1 MSVDMYVSASKNQA
15 KSVSGMTKQQT
26 TGYEELQKAIA
37 DFTLNSPFLTG
48 KAYDTSKAFFST
60 VLYPLAQG
68 GILLSEAVD
77 KAVTK
82 FPQDYQ
88 SQVDSGNL
96 KQSDLEEKIRQ
107 ADRLIGQAEGIRTML
122 ESSLTPEIIK
132 SSQLAANLRLLESYS
147 GVKRILEEK
156 LDKLMTFN
164 HNSPRIFEEI
174 QALEDAIDQGLAQTT
189 TAFNPATGTFTI
201 PSKGALSWS
210 KTIQEKWTTRDEDEQ
225 QRVKEKI
232 EKENLPTTKAEILRD
247 YHWSTNSNMY
257 VNNKTGI
264 PSPEVTGLYN
274 MFVQAEHTSQKN
286 PQLEFFNEMLRT
298 GKHPTTGVKITEAE
312 RANAV
317 LMLYTLALQP
327 FVGAWAMSKI
337 PQSAG
342 KAPDVNKNGGG
353 ETIISPEMKEKILWG
368 QRKNPN
374 KNEIIGGHSPD
385 INNSNIDYAT
395 EIVKINPD
403 GTKDIKYTTQFPDGN
418 LAKIKNSTIFPDGWS
433 DTTILD
439 SISEIGSSTP
449 VSIRGRDGAT
459 LHRGVINGVEID
471 VIKIGD
477 KVISGY
483 PTGQTN
489 APLPGGFTN

>member
-1 MSVDMYVSASKNQA
+1 MSVDMYVSASKIQA
-15 KSVSGMTKQQT
+15 KSVSDMTKQQT

-122 ESSLTPEIIK
+122 ESSLTPDIIK

-201 PSKGALSWS
+201 PNKGALSWS
-210 KTIQEKWTTRDEDEQ
+210 KTIQEKWTTRDENEQ
-225 QRVKEKI
+225 QRLKEKL
-232 EKENLPTTKAEILRD
+232 EKENFPTTKAEILSE

-264 PSPEVTGLYN
+264 PSPEVTSLYN
-274 MFVQAEHTSQKN
+274 MLIQAEHTSQKN

-337 PQSAG
+337 PQSAD
-342 KAPDVNKNGGG
+342 KVVEVKKTESNVNWEAKQPISGEQWNSYFKEKYGAENVQWQTPVKSVSQIMDTPSVLWKSTPTDIAEFMKKEGWTVTPLKQGGSSGILYEEGGG
-353 ETIISPEMKEKILWG
+353 FSM
-368 QRKNPN
+368 NPPSGASGSSQY
-374 KNEIIGGHSPD
+374 IQYHPGGGHHGSYPYYKVSAPNQPVVRVYLD
-385 INNSNIDYAT
+385 GRY
-395 EIVKINPD
+395 EI
-403 GTKDIKYTTQFPDGN
+403 DIK
-418 LAKIKNSTIFPDGWS
+418 
-433 DTTILD
+433 
-439 SISEIGSSTP
+439 
-449 VSIRGRDGAT
+449 
-459 LHRGVINGVEID
+459 
-471 VIKIGD
+471 
-477 KVISGY
+477 
-483 PTGQTN
+483 
-489 APLPGGFTN
+489 

>member
-26 TGYEELQKAIA
+26 AGYEELQKAIA

-107 ADRLIGQAEGIRTML
+107 VERLIGQAEGIRTML
-122 ESSLTPEIIK
+122 ESSLTPDIIK

-201 PSKGALSWS
+201 PNKGALSWS
-210 KTIQEKWTTRDEDEQ
+210 KTITDKWADYEARNTPKTDIRAQKINGGPEGEITIYEVYVDGVYDEEKTAELAWILAKQQLADSVHFVGEFVLVNDIYRLITGKDWLSGDEDSRLKAAGWLALTALPVGKLTQ
-225 QRVKEKI
+225 IVKELKVGNKALKGMALT
-232 EKENLPTTKAEILRD
+232 EKELQILSKSGYFDGAGKVINTGKNTSSGLSKLEKQLIKQLEESGIKVSKEDVLKIKKLSKEQKIVWLEKGTEKAGFEHILLEHGEQFTKQGISIAEIPDFLINALEKGEIVGYQGRGKGRPI
-247 YHWSTNSNMY
+247 YEFIYNGEKRRVAIT
-257 VNNKTGI
+257 VGNNGFI
-264 PSPEVTGLYN
+264 
-274 MFVQAEHTSQKN
+274 
-286 PQLEFFNEMLRT
+286 
-298 GKHPTTGVKITEAE
+298 
-312 RANAV
+312 
-317 LMLYTLALQP
+317 
-327 FVGAWAMSKI
+327 VGA
-337 PQSAG
+337 
-342 KAPDVNKNGGG
+342 N
-353 ETIISPEMKEKILWG
+353 
-368 QRKNPN
+368 
-374 KNEIIGGHSPD
+374 
-385 INNSNIDYAT
+385 
-395 EIVKINPD
+395 
-403 GTKDIKYTTQFPDGN
+403 
-418 LAKIKNSTIFPDGWS
+418 
-433 DTTILD
+433 
-439 SISEIGSSTP
+439 P
-449 VSIRGRDGAT
+449 VSI
-459 LHRGVINGVEID
+459 
-471 VIKIGD
+471 K
-477 KVISGY
+477 
-483 PTGQTN
+483 
-489 APLPGGFTN
+489 

>member
-107 ADRLIGQAEGIRTML
+107 ADRLIEQAEGIRTML
-122 ESSLTPEIIK
+122 ESSLTPDIIK

-201 PSKGALSWS
+201 PNKGALSWS
-210 KTIQEKWTTRDEDEQ
+210 KTIQEKWSTRDEDEQ
-225 QRVKEKI
+225 QRIKEKI

-337 PQSAG
+337 PQSAESVSEV
-342 KAPDVNKNGGG
+342 KKT
-353 ETIISPEMKEKILWG
+353 E
-368 QRKNPN
+368 
-374 KNEIIGGHSPD
+374 
-385 INNSNIDYAT
+385 SNINW
-395 EIVKINPD
+395 E
-403 GTKDIKYTTQFPDGN
+403 
-418 LAKIKNSTIFPDGWS
+418 AKQ
-433 DTTILD
+433 
-439 SISEIGSSTP
+439 P
-449 VSIRGRDGAT
+449 VSG
-459 LHRGVINGVEID
+459 
-471 VIKIGD
+471 
-477 KVISGY
+477 
-483 PTGQTN
+483 
-489 APLPGGFTN
+489 

>member
-1 MSVDMYVSASKNQA
+1 MYVSASKNQA

-26 TGYEELQKAIA
+26 AGYEELQKAIA

-122 ESSLTPEIIK
+122 ESSLTPDIIK

-164 HNSPRIFEEI
+164 YNSPRIFEEI

-210 KTIQEKWTTRDEDEQ
+210 KTITEKWKAKEQEQADLDIKKTNDEKNTFEKDIKGRTYKFVEVHGARMWLWVKDPAKVTQDDIEFNERYRLFFDGKAEKYGIKNVHKKEQ
-225 QRVKEKI
+225 QNDWLTTISHELSTGINAITGRPLNAIEKFQRWDVLVSTFSTSLVGAYWTVKLSTPVKATPKVIDDITNPVLESPRSGSALKIDNSNPVKEKGSI
-232 EKENLPTTKAEILRD
+232 YTIDPITGEVSTKQ
-247 YHWSTNSNMY
+247 NSII
-257 VNNKTGI
+257 VNEFPNI
-264 PSPEVTGLYN
+264 PKAHGFSDIVDNYAGFSQVTDLGNAKLYQVQGSQN
-274 MFVQAEHTSQKN
+274 GVLGRFEWIIQDGKVTHRMFVRN
-286 PQLEFFNEMLRT
+286 PEL
-298 GKHPTTGVKITEAE
+298 
-312 RANAV
+312 
-317 LMLYTLALQP
+317 
-327 FVGAWAMSKI
+327 
-337 PQSAG
+337 
-342 KAPDVNKNGGG
+342 
-353 ETIISPEMKEKILWG
+353 
-368 QRKNPN
+368 
-374 KNEIIGGHSPD
+374 
-385 INNSNIDYAT
+385 
-395 EIVKINPD
+395 
-403 GTKDIKYTTQFPDGN
+403 
-418 LAKIKNSTIFPDGWS
+418 
-433 DTTILD
+433 
-439 SISEIGSSTP
+439 
-449 VSIRGRDGAT
+449 
-459 LHRGVINGVEID
+459 NGVP
-471 VIKIGD
+471 IK
-477 KVISGY
+477 
-483 PTGQTN
+483 
-489 APLPGGFTN
+489 